1 MDGTINCGTFMRMLK
16 KAAAR
21 VRDNQALLSR
31 LDSFGG
37 DGDHGTT
44 MTRAVGQ
51 IEKVVLDAEN
61 ADAAIAIGVL
71 LHDVGWAVMGV
82 DGGATGPLFG
92 SFFSAMGDR
101 LTDAGQEGVDAKQLA
116 AAFKAGLDGV
126 QKYTKA
132 RVGDKTMIDALDPA
146 VRAAASSAE
155 AGGDPRDA
163 ILVAADAAERG
174 ATATSAMR
182 ARFGRAKNMGPE
194 SVGNED
200 PGAVSVALL
209 FRGFADG
216 VENDG

>member
-1 MDGTINCGTFMRMLK
+1 MDGTVNCGTFMRMLK

-51 IEKVVLDAEN
+51 IEKVVLDAEK
-61 ADAAIAIGVL
+61 AEATVTVGAL
-71 LHDVGWAVMGV
+71 LRDVGWAVMGI

-92 SFFSAMGDR
+92 SFFSAMGDC
-101 LTDAGQEGVDAKQLA
+101 LDDTGQKSVDAKQLA
-116 AAFKAGLDGV
+116 AAFKAGLEGV
-126 QKYTKA
+126 QKYSKA

-146 VRAAASSAE
+146 VRAVASAAES
-155 AGGDPRDA
+155 GGDARDA
-163 ILVAADAAERG
+163 LLRAADAAEKG
-174 ATATSAMR
+174 ARATSEMQ
-182 ARFGRAKNMGPE
+182 ARFGRAKNLGAE

-216 VENDG
+216 VKNDG